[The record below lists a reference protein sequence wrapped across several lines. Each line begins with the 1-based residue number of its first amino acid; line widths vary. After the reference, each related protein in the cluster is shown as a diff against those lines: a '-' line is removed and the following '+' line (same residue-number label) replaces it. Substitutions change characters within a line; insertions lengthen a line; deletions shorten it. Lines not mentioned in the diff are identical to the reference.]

1 MKGILVIN
9 FKTYKEAIGSKAI
22 KLAGI
27 CKDVSRKYKVKIF
40 VSPQYADIE
49 KVAKLKIPTLA
60 QHIDAIDEGAH
71 TGHVSM
77 LSVKV
82 VGGVGTFL
90 NHSERKL
97 SLSEIK
103 KTIELSKKYK
113 LLTLCFAATVKEG
126 VKIAGYEP
134 DFLLYEPPEL
144 IGTGVS
150 VSKTRPEMIT
160 RFVKAVKRINP
171 KIVVLCGAG
180 ITNGEDVKAALELG
194 AKGVAL
200 ASGFVKSRYPKR
212 VLEELARQS
221 NI

>member
-9 FKTYKEAIGSKAI
+9 FKTYKEATGSKAI
-22 KLAGI
+22 RLAMI
-27 CKDVSRKYKVKIF
+27 CKDVSRKYRVEVF

-60 QHIDAIDEGAH
+60 QHIDAVDEGAH
-71 TGHVSM
+71 TGHTSM
-77 LSVKV
+77 LSVKTA
-82 VGGVGTFL
+82 GGIGTFL

-97 SLSEIK
+97 TLGKIK

-113 LLTLCFAATVKEG
+113 LLTFCFAATVEEG
-126 VKIAGYEP
+126 KKIAEYSP
-134 DFLLYEPPEL
+134 DFLLYEPSEL

-150 VSKTRPEMIT
+150 VSKTRPEVIT
-160 RFVKAVKRINP
+160 KFVKAVEKVNP
-171 KIVVLCGAG
+171 YITVLCGAG
-180 ITNGEDVKAALELG
+180 ITSGEDVKAALELG